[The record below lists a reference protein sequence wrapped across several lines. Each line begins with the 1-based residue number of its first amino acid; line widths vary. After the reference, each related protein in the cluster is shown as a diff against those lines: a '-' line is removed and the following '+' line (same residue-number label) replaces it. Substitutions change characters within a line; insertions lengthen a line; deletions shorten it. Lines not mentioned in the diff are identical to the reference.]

1 MRDYSLAFAKGRE
14 MKKKLL
20 LALALLAASLMSS
33 VASSS
38 ALRSCDTACP
48 TADGFCNCPKWTDRP
63 GVQTFCGSWNRVG
76 GCWYE

>member
-1 MRDYSLAFAKGRE
+1 MT
-14 MKKKLL
+14 KKLL
-20 LALALLAASLMSS
+20 FALALLGVSLTST

-48 TADGFCNCPKWTDRP
+48 TANGQCNCPKWTDRP
-63 GVQTFCGSWNRVG
+63 GAPSFCLGWNRVG